1 MIGSRIQVF
10 RGTAHKTHTG
20 LVKKHLKRTPR
31 GRIVSKAKSQIGRT
45 SPALKAWRQS
55 VKAAGGLKK
64 GKFVLI
70 KGALATRARKIF
82 AKKNY

>member
-1 MIGSRIQVF
+1 MIGSRVQVF
-10 RGTAHKTHTG
+10 RGTAHKTPGG
-20 LVKKHLKRTPR
+20 LMKKHLKQTPR
-31 GRIVSKAKSQIGRT
+31 GRIVSKAKSQIGRV

-64 GKFVLI
+64 GKFVPI
-70 KGALATRARKIF
+70 KGALAARARKIF

>member
-10 RGTAHKTHTG
+10 RGTAHKTSGG
-20 LVKKHLKRTPR
+20 LAQKHLKKSVK
-31 GRIVSKAKSQIGRT
+31 GRVVSKAKSRIGKV
-45 SPALKAWRQS
+45 SPALKAWRASAKQ
-55 VKAAGGLKK
+55 AGALKK

-70 KGALATRARKIF
+70 KGALLARTRKIF